1 MLAGYGFKIEHD
13 SIVQQGFYPSRVMI
27 VQKQLR

>member
-13 SIVQQGFYPSRVMI
+13 RIVQQGFYPSRVMI
-27 VQKQLR
+27 VRK